1 MRKEI
6 SKLSDQINKNLRPLP
21 HVWDVNKM
29 VISKNGFIKQ
39 SSIRSG
45 EADIEAEVISGGSKP
60 SYGSI
65 MDCPSQELNTAFDG
79 TVISD
84 EGEMFLEKYV
94 RTISKEGVEQVM
106 QVKEFQT
113 MISSLII
120 GPTRTGSLDP
130 NSKISD
136 HFGNAEVLNGQIS
149 GTIGVKFG
157 VRLIYVPPK
166 SFIVDSRLEPSTER
180 VGLIGNNLHIPLVS
194 FEHDVLDKSL
204 QEIDKVDENMGEDL
218 KCYVDG
224 LVMQDDYKLIFGTLI
239 KTKTFTSLFAIYS
252 FHNFFE
258 SIGFKEVDEDRID
271 NINKRW
277 KREVFEN
284 TKNVVKKQ
292 FRQIYRLDDDDL
304 KEDNRREKRQND
316 ADFLKNLLPDAY
328 LGLDGSIRWW
338 QKLRIVDLKPFDLN
352 GESCTNDF
360 QKLFKD

>member
-1 MRKEI
+1 
-6 SKLSDQINKNLRPLP
+6 
-21 HVWDVNKM
+21 
-29 VISKNGFIKQ
+29 
-39 SSIRSG
+39 
-45 EADIEAEVISGGSKP
+45 
-60 SYGSI
+60 
-65 MDCPSQELNTAFDG
+65 
-79 TVISD
+79 
-84 EGEMFLEKYV
+84 
-94 RTISKEGVEQVM
+94 
-106 QVKEFQT
+106 
-113 MISSLII
+113 
-120 GPTRTGSLDP
+120 
-130 NSKISD
+130 
-136 HFGNAEVLNGQIS
+136 
-149 GTIGVKFG
+149 
-157 VRLIYVPPK
+157 
-166 SFIVDSRLEPSTER
+166 
-180 VGLIGNNLHIPLVS
+180 
-194 FEHDVLDKSL
+194 
-204 QEIDKVDENMGEDL
+204 
-218 KCYVDG
+218 
-224 LVMQDDYKLIFGTLI
+224 LI